1 MSPIAPASRPY
12 RAVCFD
18 LDGTLLPMD
27 LHEFLSGYYK
37 ALAAFAVA
45 HGCNAVEVSKA
56 LDAGINAVLKSE
68 DGRTN
73 HDVFW
78 EAFCRNMGGEESSW
92 EALFNQFYEEEF
104 GRLGANVVPNPAAAR
119 AIAALQ
125 AKGYPLVLTTMPL
138 FPHRAV
144 EWRLQWA
151 GVPPEA
157 FQRLTVYSN
166 STSVKPKLAYYQENL
181 DAMGLSGEDVEWR
194 LQWAGVPPEA
204 FQRLTVYSNSTSVK
218 PKLAYYQENLDAMGL
233 SGEDVLMVGNNT
245 VEDLA
250 FTQLGADAF
259 LVTDWL
265 LNPSGMD
272 VDEVRHG
279 TMEQFAQWVET
290 LPPCA
295 NPATSIQ
302 P

>member
-1 MSPIAPASRPY
+1 MSLIAPASRPY

-56 LDAGINAVLKSE
+56 LDAGIDAVLKHE
-68 DGRTN
+68 GGRTN

-78 EAFCRNMGGEESSW
+78 EAFCKGMGGEEPGW

-119 AIAALQ
+119 AIATLQ

-138 FPHRAV
+138 FPHRA
-144 EWRLQWA
+144 
-151 GVPPEA
+151 
-157 FQRLTVYSN
+157 
-166 STSVKPKLAYYQENL
+166 
-181 DAMGLSGEDVEWR
+181 VEWR

-265 LNPSGMD
+265 LNPSSMD
-272 VDEVRHG
+272 VNEVRHG
-279 TMEQFAQWVET
+279 TMEQFAQWVEA